1 MTVLLT
7 FAAWLTNLFFELLS
21 AVMTGCFFLIS
32 PTFRRQAYARWVHD
46 AGDRTVT
53 EP

>member
-1 MTVLLT
+1 MTALLT
-7 FAAWLTNLFFELLS
+7 FAAWLTGLFFELLS

-32 PTFRRQAYARWVHD
+32 PTFRRQAFARWAHH

>member
-1 MTVLLT
+1 MTALLT
-7 FAAWLTNLFFELLS
+7 FAAWLTALFFEILS

-32 PTFRRQAYARWVHD
+32 PTFRRQAFARRVHH